1 MKAYQQHLIVCDDDD
16 CCKKGGGSKLIKAA
30 KESLGKDSRYV
41 KCSKVSCL
49 GQCKQGPVL
58 IVYPDGVWY
67 QCAGKEALKT
77 IVENHLRKGEV
88 VKKQVLYTMPPAKSS

>member
-1 MKAYQQHLIVCDDDD
+1 MKQYQRHVIVCDGSD
-16 CCKKGGGSKLIKAA
+16 CCKDGGGADLLKEVRQQLGRQSK
-30 KESLGKDSRYV
+30 DV

-67 QCAGKEALKT
+67 RCMDKNALRR
-77 IVENHLRKGEV
+77 I
-88 VKKQVLYTMPPAKSS
+88 VKKHLLGGKIARDHVLFRMSRS